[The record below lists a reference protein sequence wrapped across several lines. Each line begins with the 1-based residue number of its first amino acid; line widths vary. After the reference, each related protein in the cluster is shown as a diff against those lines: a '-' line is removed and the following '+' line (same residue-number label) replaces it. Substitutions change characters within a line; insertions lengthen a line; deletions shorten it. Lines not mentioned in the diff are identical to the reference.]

1 MGFAVFI
8 TTLFLNRIL
17 SERMFAGYFYFN
29 IDFYSSAG
37 DRFFLQIYV
46 SLPHFFTKII
56 FALEFKIHFIALGKV
71 TQLDHSVLL
80 YPWNLAKLVPIVL
93 LDLIE
98 CFSK

>member
-37 DRFFLQIYV
+37 DLQIYV
-46 SLPHFFTKII
+46 SFSHFYMKII
-56 FALEFKIHFIALGKV
+56 FALDFKIRY
-71 TQLDHSVLL
+71 VLL
-80 YPWNLAKLVPIVL
+80 LPWGRWLNLTTQFCYII
-93 LDLIE
+93 LI
-98 CFSK
+98 